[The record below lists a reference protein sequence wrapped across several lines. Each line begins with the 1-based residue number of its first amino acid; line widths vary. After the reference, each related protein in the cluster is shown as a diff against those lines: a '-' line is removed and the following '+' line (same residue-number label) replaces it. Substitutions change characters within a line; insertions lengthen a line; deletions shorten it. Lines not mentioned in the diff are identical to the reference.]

1 MNISTI
7 CIFAA
12 LATLSCAGGLCLV
25 LSLAVFAASAALYA
39 AARRNMRKERPDGP
53 RQEQSAT
60 LPSRLL
66 TDSSRVRST
75 LMKLATYQD
84 AETLRE
90 VAMRETGQ
98 MLGASAT
105 LLFRNDPDGAEP
117 LAYSW
122 FEDGAPRRIPDGALR
137 DSGVTDSLDEGP
149 FVLYSRGRKEGANAV
164 WDGLLDAFG
173 ADAFL
178 AAPLRVDG
186 DLWGHVSYVMKQGAA
201 LPADAEERL
210 QEACALVQ
218 IALSRSRVIE
228 ERESNRKQLAAA
240 VRAASRAARAKTLF
254 LSAMSHDIRTPL
266 SAIVGFSEFLADP
279 AVTQEEIKEY
289 TAGISQSADALL
301 AVVGDV
307 LDLSRLESGKIDMSG
322 TCDLVGV
329 FAEIARVFGYRA
341 RSKAVSIEAQIDP
354 AFPALRISEDHM
366 RQMLVNIV
374 GNAFKFTESGKIE
387 LSAESRPDGAG
398 TVALHIAVKDTGCG
412 IPPERLAHLFD
423 PPAEDGAADGS
434 GLVGPGLGLS
444 VVKRLL
450 DSCGGTIYIDS
461 AVGRGTSVYI
471 RIGRLAL
478 AEKPDDAAAKNAAS
492 AVPDDF
498 SVLAVDDVAVNLK
511 VLALRV
517 KKAGV
522 SDIRTASSGEEALKL
537 FAERRPRLVLT
548 DLWMPGMDGVALA
561 AAIRKEGGSM
571 PIIAITADSD
581 AKASFDMSEF
591 DGIITK
597 PVSHD
602 KLRAVIARAAKSSR
616 PQLSARAQKKA

>member
-105 LLFRNDPDGAEP
+105 LLFRNAPDGTAP
-117 LAYSW
+117 LTHSW
-122 FEDGAPRRIPDGALR
+122 FEDGAPRRIPADALR
-137 DSGVTDSLDEGP
+137 DSGVPDSLDAGP
-149 FVLYSRGRKEGANAV
+149 FVRYVRGRKEGANTA
-164 WDGLLDAFG
+164 WDGLLGAFG

-178 AAPLRVDG
+178 AASLRVDG
-186 DLWGHVSYVMKQGAA
+186 ELWGHVSYVMKPGVDV
-201 LPADAEERL
+201 PADAEDRL

-218 IALSRSRVIE
+218 VALSRARVID
-228 ERESNRKQLAAA
+228 ERESNQRQLAAA
-240 VRAASRAARAKTLF
+240 ARATSRATRAKTLF

-279 AVTQEEIKEY
+279 AVTQDEIKEY
-289 TAGISQSADALL
+289 TAGIAQSSDALL
-301 AVVGDV
+301 AVIGDV

-329 FAEIARVFGYRA
+329 FAEIMRVFGYRA
-341 RSKAVSIEAQIDP
+341 RSKAVTIESHIDP

-366 RQMLVNIV
+366 RQILVNIV

-412 IPPERLAHLFD
+412 IPAERLAHLFD
-423 PPAEDGAADGS
+423 VQADESAS
-434 GLVGPGLGLS
+434 GRGCPGPGLGLS

-450 DSCGGTIYIDS
+450 DSCGGAIDIDS

-471 RIGRLAL
+471 RIGHLAL
-478 AEKPDDAAAKNAAS
+478 ADKPEDAVTKIS
-492 AVPDDF
+492 APSVPDDF
-498 SVLAVDDVAVNLK
+498 SVLVVDDVSVNLK

-517 KKAGV
+517 KKTGI

-561 AAIRKEGGSM
+561 AAIRKEGGTM
-571 PIIAITADSD
+571 PIVAITADSD
-581 AKASFDMSEF
+581 ARTSFDMSDF

-602 KLRAVIARAAKSSR
+602 KLRAVIARAAKSIR
-616 PQLSARAQKKA
+616 P